1 MPCISCTAITLPLPL
16 NHPLI
21 AATVSTP
28 KERLENLVQ
37 TKSEEVRKA
46 KETIARSQEQRL
58 LDEQSWR
65 CGYDYLT
72 EGALGDY

>member
-1 MPCISCTAITLPLPL
+1 M
-16 NHPLI
+16 
-21 AATVSTP
+21 STP
-28 KERLENLVQ
+28 KERLEDLVQ

-72 EGALGDY
+72 DGALGDY